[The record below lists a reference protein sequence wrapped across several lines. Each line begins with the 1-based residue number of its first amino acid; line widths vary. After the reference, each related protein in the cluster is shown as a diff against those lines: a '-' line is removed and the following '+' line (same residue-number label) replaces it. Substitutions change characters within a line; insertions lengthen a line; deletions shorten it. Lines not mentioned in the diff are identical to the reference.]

1 MSTSQVIE
9 NVIARVT
16 EEKTTLDENATRLDA
31 LLTRFR
37 EDANAANEMGVSVL
51 EQDLL
56 YRQLRT
62 QRELSAILGQRLDIL
77 KGKLQNALKE
87 ESVQQPNSES

>member
-56 YRQLRT
+56 YRQLRA

-77 KGKLQNALKE
+77 KGKLQNALKQ
-87 ESVQQPNSES
+87 ESVSLPESES

>member
-37 EDANAANEMGVSVL
+37 DDANAANEMGVSVL

-77 KGKLQNALKE
+77 KGKLQDALKQ
-87 ESVQQPNSES
+87 ESVNLPESEN

>member
-31 LLTRFR
+31 LLNRFR
-37 EDANAANEMGVSVL
+37 EDSNAANEMGVSVL

-62 QRELSAILGQRLDIL
+62 QRELSAVLGQRLDLL
-77 KGKLQNALKE
+77 KGKLQKAIKD
-87 ESVQQPNSES
+87 ESEG

>member
-37 EDANAANEMGVSVL
+37 EDSNAANE
-51 EQDLL
+51 
-56 YRQLRT
+56 T
-62 QRELSAILGQRLDIL
+62 
-77 KGKLQNALKE
+77 
-87 ESVQQPNSES
+87 

>member
-62 QRELSAILGQRLDIL
+62 QRELSAILGQRLDLL
-77 KGKLQNALKE
+77 KGKLQKAIKDE
-87 ESVQQPNSES
+87 SES